1 MGQLTRHKEYDNPY
15 RVLAAHIV
23 SVFSVPVIK
32 RIVENPSFVRSL
44 IIHEIKNMDI
54 KGAFLD
60 CIDQEIISQD
70 RLRKKNVYLK
80 QLGEFYYSE
89 LDFERL
95 EKEIRRF
102 ADECGVVLD

>member
-32 RIVENPSFVRSL
+32 RIVGNPAYVKSL

-54 KGAFLD
+54 RGAFLD

-102 ADECGVVLD
+102 AEECGVSLD